1 VNKHMLDEFT
11 EVPFVE
17 EMNQTSQ
24 ADEIIIN
31 TSRNPC
37 GNIGRFL

>member
-24 ADEIIIN
+24 ADVIDFNLAKDVMSSCTI
-31 TSRNPC
+31 S
-37 GNIGRFL
+37 